1 MPLVLSRLSSVRSA
15 RPTVTHAA
23 PTFTIIL
30 YAVGPEVAGECEG
43 IANELH
49 IARAEVKHLQAACM
63 ALKAHPQAFLIAAAT
78 IRSWDREVLEEH
90 AARAGTTLRWVTSAM
105 EADDIGAAVRA
116 WATGLMRRSR
126 AVR

>member
-1 MPLVLSRLSSVRSA
+1 MQSIPTRSPSVRGA
-15 RPTVTHAA
+15 HLTGAHAA

-30 YAVGPEVAGECEG
+30 YGVGTEVGAECEG
-43 IANELH
+43 IASELH

-63 ALKAHPQAFLIAAAT
+63 ALKAHPHAFLIASAT

-116 WATGLMRRSR
+116 WATGMMRRSR
-126 AVR
+126 AR